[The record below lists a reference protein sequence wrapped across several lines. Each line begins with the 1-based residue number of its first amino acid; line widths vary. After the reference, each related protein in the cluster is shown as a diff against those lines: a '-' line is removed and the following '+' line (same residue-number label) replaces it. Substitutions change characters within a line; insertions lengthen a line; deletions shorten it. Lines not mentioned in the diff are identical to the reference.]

1 MIMLS
6 QILYLYFLAIIFAFF
21 YGDNYGWTLSWIMA
35 IINVLL
41 LYSRNI
47 KIQRYYCRSIAKIR
61 RGIVKLF
68 VRVGFGHFPFA
79 SSIRNEI
86 LRCTFRLK
94 KGALSNQ
101 FTYVSDKNNT

>member
-6 QILYLYFLAIIFAFF
+6 QILYLYYLAIIFAFF
-21 YGDNYGWTLSWIMA
+21 YGDNYGWALSSIMA

-47 KIQRYYCRSIAKIR
+47 KIQCYYCRSIAKIR

-68 VRVGFGHFPFA
+68 
-79 SSIRNEI
+79 IRG
-86 LRCTFRLK
+86 CKSMRLK
-94 KGALSNQ
+94 IFFVRSI
-101 FTYVSDKNNT
+101 TVSFRWP

>member
-21 YGDNYGWTLSWIMA
+21 YGDNYGWALSSIMA

-47 KIQRYYCRSIAKIR
+47 KIQRYYCRSIAKLR
-61 RGIVKLF
+61 RGIVNIF
-68 VRVGFGHFPFA
+68 VRVMMAWPRHRLLILLYLT
-79 SSIRNEI
+79 SS
-86 LRCTFRLK
+86 
-94 KGALSNQ
+94 S
-101 FTYVSDKNNT
+101 